1 MARLAHTTSTLARFA
16 SLSSWAVSST
26 IRAAVVRAVVV
37 VVVVVVVIDAEK
49 AEAVTERFADIH
61 AALRAASERIRLGI
75 PASFATFR
83 P

>member
-37 VVVVVVVIDAEK
+37 VVVVVDAEK